1 MPILPET
8 RPISVLTPLLSGQVT
23 ASFGR
28 QLSVELPDGR
38 IIACVTRGKKTGV
51 ACGDHVQI
59 KLTEATHGVIEAVM
73 PRTSLL
79 YRSDAFREKIIAAN
93 VTQIIIVVAAVPS
106 FYEELLNRCL
116 IAAEV
121 VGIKALI
128 VLNKSDMVAQTQQA
142 LSVLQLYRDIGYTL
156 VTLCAGQDAQ
166 VQWAQGCA
174 GTAAGQ
180 DVTILHPYLDG
191 HTSVLVGQ
199 SGMGK
204 SSIINALLPDVKIR
218 TAAISTA
225 LDSGTHTTTAAHLYH
240 LNADSHLIDSPG
252 LQEFGLHH
260 FDRTQIEHAFIEF
273 RPYLGTC
280 KFNDCKHAVE
290 PGCNVLQAVSEGKI
304 DARRLAAYYALM

>member
-1 MPILPET
+1 M
-8 RPISVLTPLLSGQVT
+8 
-23 ASFGR
+23 
-28 QLSVELPDGR
+28 DGK
-38 IIACVTRGKKTGV
+38 IITCVTRGKKTGV

-59 KLTEATHGVIEAVM
+59 KLTESDHGVIESVA
-73 PRTSLL
+73 PRRSCL

-116 IAAEV
+116 IAAETEN
-121 VGIKALI
+121 IKALI
-128 VLNKSDMVAQTQQA
+128 VLNKSDMVVQTQQA
-142 LSVLQLYRDIGYTL
+142 LNVLHLYCDIGYTL
-156 VTLCAGQDAQ
+156 LTLCAK
-166 VQWAQGCA
+166 
-174 GTAAGQ
+174 Q

-204 SSIINALLPDVKIR
+204 SSIINALLPDARVR
-218 TAAISTA
+218 TAEISTA

-240 LNADSHLIDSPG
+240 LNSNSHLIDSPG

-260 FDRTQIEHAFIEF
+260 FNRVQLEHAFVEF

-290 PGCNVLQAVSEGKI
+290 PGCRVLQAVSEGEI
-304 DARRLAAYYALM
+304 SARRLAAYHALVM